1 MMMNRFWGIVFFVV
15 FLLIFPS
22 CSHSENEEV
31 TVEKTIDYMQ
41 LQNVLNNNI
50 QSIRQLVELKR
61 SNKQLFSVS
70 SSDEKTLLFFLEE
83 EQPVALYKVVTSK
96 PVLYPCLSI
105 ESVDDDYCWTLSG
118 NFLTNT
124 KGERIR
130 VTNDNLPSVHFLND
144 QWNCSLGDTI
154 ISVENSQLSYGYPT
168 VERMDEENAYIS
180 FPSHFQLPVSMS
192 AFQLPNVPNR
202 VFYKDIFLDAGI
214 GLNPRKYLSA
224 SGMLRMPL
232 ESLSLSR
239 NDPADYEY
247 DIQNEMLVG
256 NSDDSNGRLLYPDG
270 QPRYKLLFVNGG
282 SSTTHGKSL
291 DEQALINMRS
301 FVQNGGSY
309 LGACAGAF
317 FASNGYD
324 DKIDYPY
331 YLSLIPLVM
340 NHTGITSS
348 STGMFIEQQS
358 PLLNYYNFGN
368 DLYVE
373 DVYHSRGGYPTS
385 IPEGVEVLARFDR
398 PDFEKVHKK
407 PCIMAYKTSG
417 MSGRIVTTGSHPEY
431 ASDGEIRDLTASMI
445 LYAIDGLG
453 YTSLKGFLQNGKVRQ
468 MDKSTEDNDPMF
480 TKIGDKQCHHF
491 AVYIPTNANNIT
503 VMVKSE
509 KNCDLAL
516 RMCRDTFAFPD
527 NADYSVSAGG
537 ASQQLSFKTLE
548 EGIWYVSVQCLTTVD
563 IEQTDYG
570 QSYIGRTDVLNGVPY
585 HIQITWD

>member
-1 MMMNRFWGIVFFVV
+1 MTMNRFFEILSLIG

-22 CSHSENEEV
+22 CSHSETEEV
-31 TVEKTIDYMQ
+31 TVEKTIDYTQ
-41 LQNVLNNNI
+41 LQNTLNKNI
-50 QSIRQLVELKR
+50 QSIRHLVELKS
-61 SNKQLFSVS
+61 SNKQLCSVS

-105 ESVDDDYCWTLSG
+105 ASVEDDYCWTISG
-118 NFLTNT
+118 DFLTDS
-124 KGERIR
+124 KGERIS
-130 VTNDNLPSVHFLND
+130 VTNDDLPSIHYLND
-144 QWNCSLGDTI
+144 QWNCLLGDT
-154 ISVENSQLSYGYPT
+154 VLAVQNTQLSYGYPL

-202 VFYKDIFLDAGI
+202 AFYKDIFLDAGI
-214 GLNPRKYLSA
+214 GLNPRKSLAA

-232 ESLSLSR
+232 ECLSLSR
-239 NDPADYEY
+239 NDPSDYEY

-324 DKIDYPY
+324 DKENYPY
-331 YLSLIPLVM
+331 YLSLIPFVM
-340 NHTGITSS
+340 NHTGISNS
-348 STGMFIEQQS
+348 STGMFIEPQS

-373 DVYHSRGGYPTS
+373 EVYHSKGGYPTT

-398 PDFEKVHKK
+398 PDHEKVHKK
-407 PCIMAYKTSG
+407 PCVMAYKTSG

-431 ASDGEIRDLTASMI
+431 ASDGEIRDLSASMI

-453 YTSLKGFLQNGKVRQ
+453 YTSLKGFLQNGKIRQ
-468 MDKSTEDNDPMF
+468 MYKSTEDNDPMF

-491 AVYIPTNANNIT
+491 AVYIPPNANNIT
-503 VMVKSE
+503 LKVDSE
-509 KNCDLAL
+509 IKC
-516 RMCRDTFAFPD
+516 
-527 NADYSVSAGG
+527 ADYSVSTGG
-537 ASQQLSFKTLE
+537 ASQQFSFKSLE

-585 HIQITWD
+585 QIQVTWD